1 MSEPEPKPAATA
13 ASSAATDRAATDKD
27 WASLAA
33 SLATEKTARAA
44 NPAEQPA
51 VVRGAFA
58 SSLALVLALISI
70 SVAGMLWWQYRQFYV
85 SLDQTDVSQ
94 ALSLERVRAEQR
106 ALADKLDGAD
116 EEIALLRELNT
127 TLGERIDTLPGRLV
141 EIEQRLDTVQG
152 GSFDARATMLRAEAE
167 YYLTVANTELALVGN
182 WEGAITA
189 LELADGRLAEI
200 ANPTLAPVREAIAG
214 ELLALRSVRLPDT
227 EGIVFSLGR
236 LAGRVDALPLRA
248 DLPAGLHG
256 DTAVEP
262 EPEPGLERLW
272 FSIKRTLLGLVR
284 VERRDDPVP
293 AALSAAERVLVR
305 QQLAVELELARIA
318 VLRGQRDA
326 FQSSLD
332 GALAILERSFSA
344 DSGDVDGA
352 AILLREMRGLAID
365 PPRPEI
371 SGSLNLLRGQTTG
384 AR

>member
-1 MSEPEPKPAATA
+1 MSEPEPKPDTTA
-13 ASSAATDRAATDKD
+13 AGSAATDKD
-27 WASLAA
+27 WAGLAA
-33 SLATEKTARAA
+33 SLAAEKPARAA
-44 NPAEQPA
+44 SAAEQPVA
-51 VVRGAFA
+51 IRGAFA

-106 ALADKLDGAD
+106 ALTDKLEGAD
-116 EEIALLRELNT
+116 EEIALLRELNA
-127 TLGERIDTLPGRLV
+127 TLGERIDTLPGRIV
-141 EIEQRLDTVQG
+141 EIEQRLDTVTG

-167 YYLTVANTELALVGN
+167 YYLTVANTELALAGN

-248 DLPAGLHG
+248 DLPAGLNG
-256 DTAVEP
+256 DAVEAP
-262 EPEPGLERLW
+262 EPEPGLARLW

-293 AALSAAERVLVR
+293 AVLSAAERVLVR
-305 QQLAVELELARIA
+305 QQLAVELELARIS
-318 VLRGQRDA
+318 VLRGQAEA

-332 GALAILERSFSA
+332 RALAILEQSFSA

-371 SGSLNLLRGQTTG
+371 GGSLNLLRGQTTG

>member
-1 MSEPEPKPAATA
+1 
-13 ASSAATDRAATDKD
+13 
-27 WASLAA
+27 
-33 SLATEKTARAA
+33 
-44 NPAEQPA
+44 
-51 VVRGAFA
+51 
-58 SSLALVLALISI
+58 
-70 SVAGMLWWQYRQFYV
+70 
-85 SLDQTDVSQ
+85 
-94 ALSLERVRAEQR
+94 
-106 ALADKLDGAD
+106 
-116 EEIALLRELNT
+116 
-127 TLGERIDTLPGRLV
+127 
-141 EIEQRLDTVQG
+141 
-152 GSFDARATMLRAEAE
+152 
-167 YYLTVANTELALVGN
+167 
-182 WEGAITA
+182 
-189 LELADGRLAEI
+189 
-200 ANPTLAPVREAIAG
+200 VREAIAG

>member
-1 MSEPEPKPAATA
+1 MSEPEQTTTNPAASG
-13 ASSAATDRAATDKD
+13 ASDKD

-44 NPAEQPA
+44 SPAEQPVA
-51 VVRGAFA
+51 RGAFA

-127 TLGERIDTLPGRLV
+127 TLGERIDTLPGRLA

-167 YYLTVANTELALVGN
+167 YYLTVANTELALAGN

-200 ANPTLAPVREAIAG
+200 ATPTLAPVREAIAG
-214 ELLALRSVRLPDT
+214 ELLAVRSVRLPDT

-256 DTAVEP
+256 DEAEGP
-262 EPEPGLERLW
+262 EPEPGLARLW

-305 QQLAVELELARIA
+305 QQFAVELELARIA
-318 VLRGQRDA
+318 VLRGQAEA

-332 GALAILERSFSA
+332 RALEILEHSFSA

-365 PPRPEI
+365 PPRPAI
-371 SGSLNLLRGQTTG
+371 GGSLNLLRGQSTG